1 MKDSISL
8 SVNFGGFLL
17 IKNVSPLL
25 SELLKANHATHKYEA
40 FFGNLF
46 ANAFT
51 MVCVF
56 SQICELQTNIS
67 NQCSNAH
74 G

>member
-8 SVNFGGFLL
+8 SGYFGVFLL

-25 SELLKANHATHKYEA
+25 AELLQASHATHKYEA
-40 FFGNLF
+40 FSGNLF

-51 MVCVF
+51 MACLFF
-56 SQICELQTNIS
+56 SAL
-67 NQCSNAH
+67 
-74 G
+74 